1 MNAENYAEYLAQPAK
16 LYQLPYQE
24 IKNLVE
30 EYPFSANLRWLLT
43 VKSKIEHDPK
53 FEQHLH
59 QLAAHTFD
67 RKKLYQLVNE
77 DLQKLLDLDV
87 VERLE
92 LKDLAQLAEA
102 EKIPVVRPPE
112 QPAAPAAQMTMSPP
126 PPPAPGTLEY
136 LDEDDFFLPAA
147 PPPLPGPP
155 PASSAPPPAE
165 LPAVAPPPEENE
177 QVQPEQVPALTP
189 ATEPLRE
196 IEWEIAP
203 PTYLIPAEMV
213 TALIG
218 FSILPQEKLAP
229 LPTTVFDSWNSL
241 REQDQRRQLVRL
253 RQRAVRGSSTPTP
266 QKARQVAK
274 KSLQE
279 QPDLASET
287 LADLLARQGQYAKA
301 IKIYQRLSLLNP
313 EKSVYFAATIENLK
327 QKL

>member
-1 MNAENYAEYLAQPAK
+1 
-16 LYQLPYQE
+16 
-24 IKNLVE
+24 
-30 EYPFSANLRWLLT
+30 
-43 VKSKIEHDPK
+43 
-53 FEQHLH
+53 
-59 QLAAHTFD
+59 
-67 RKKLYQLVNE
+67 
-77 DLQKLLDLDV
+77 
-87 VERLE
+87 
-92 LKDLAQLAEA
+92 
-102 EKIPVVRPPE
+102 
-112 QPAAPAAQMTMSPP
+112 
-126 PPPAPGTLEY
+126 
-136 LDEDDFFLPAA
+136 
-147 PPPLPGPP
+147 
-155 PASSAPPPAE
+155 
-165 LPAVAPPPEENE
+165 
-177 QVQPEQVPALTP
+177 
-189 ATEPLRE
+189 
-196 IEWEIAP
+196 
-203 PTYLIPAEMV
+203 MV